1 MKTIMVYRGG
11 LPDAPSSELFEVD
24 IDKEDLILSQ
34 ITLGALKNKV
44 IQTYKI
50 PLKNIVEC
58 GYVTEKELVEAGKS
72 VVGRG
77 IVGGF
82 LFGPA
87 GLVLGGLSGVGS
99 KKKEKV
105 VGLFVVSYISPRSP
119 GELKSF
125 VLDTSWNNRDLHN
138 IRFANDARKKAE
150 KVEKSALVL
159 DFLAQKRV
167 GDAVND
173 DGSITL

>member
-1 MKTIMVYRGG
+1 M
-11 LPDAPSSELFEVD
+11 
-24 IDKEDLILSQ
+24 
-34 ITLGALKNKV
+34 
-44 IQTYKI
+44 
-50 PLKNIVEC
+50 
-58 GYVTEKELVEAGKS
+58 
-72 VVGRG
+72 
-77 IVGGF
+77 
-82 LFGPA
+82 
-87 GLVLGGLSGVGS
+87 
-99 KKKEKV
+99 
-105 VGLFVVSYISPRSP
+105 VSYISPRSP

>member
-1 MKTIMVYRGG
+1 ME
-11 LPDAPSSELFEVD
+11 S
-24 IDKEDLILSQ
+24 
-34 ITLGALKNKV
+34 
-44 IQTYKI
+44 
-50 PLKNIVEC
+50 
-58 GYVTEKELVEAGKS
+58 
-72 VVGRG
+72 
-77 IVGGF
+77 VGGF

-105 VGLFVVSYISPRSP
+105 VGLFVVYLYFPALSRRIEKLCT
-119 GELKSF
+119 GHQ
-125 VLDTSWNNRDLHN
+125 VGNNRDLHN

>member
-1 MKTIMVYRGG
+1 MWLCYGKGTCGSREKRGR
-11 LPDAPSSELFEVD
+11 PWSRWWVPVRSCR
-24 IDKEDLILSQ
+24 
-34 ITLGALKNKV
+34 LG
-44 IQTYKI
+44 
-50 PLKNIVEC
+50 
-58 GYVTEKELVEAGKS
+58 
-72 VVGRG
+72 
-77 IVGGF
+77 
-82 LFGPA
+82 
-87 GLVLGGLSGVGS
+87 LGGLSGVGS